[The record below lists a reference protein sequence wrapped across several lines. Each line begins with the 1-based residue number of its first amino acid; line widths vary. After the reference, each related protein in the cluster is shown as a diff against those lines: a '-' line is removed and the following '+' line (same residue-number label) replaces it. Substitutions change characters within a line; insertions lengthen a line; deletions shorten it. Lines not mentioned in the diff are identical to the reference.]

1 MTKRTMSD
9 YIDDSI
15 DYNEIFTYKS
25 LYDSK
30 HDYSLEGKKLQ
41 YIKTCFQKVVLN
53 IKDNNFVKAIEYLDK
68 IIKLDPL
75 SINAYKYYS
84 LIYIKQED
92 IDNLMLIYAKLQE
105 IDPHNYNSYNYG
117 ICYLKKYDI
126 NRAEIQFKK
135 TIQNY
140 PLNIKAREK
149 LIHIYKKVRNIFE
162 MYSMYRE
169 ILSINP
175 SYNTTEYILLNFD
188 NIIKNIKKIYFQIY
202 NENIELTTYE
212 DILFI
217 EDKYKK
223 TYRDDQK
230 NIKINLAL
238 ASYVYI
244 FDINRAIAIYKYI
257 ISIDNNNL
265 ISHHNLLRIYLTT
278 HLNADIESICLDII
292 KINSNYVDAYY
303 YLAIIYNNK
312 EDLVKSNI
320 YCNEVLKLDES
331 CFEIYFILASINT
344 KMNNVDS
351 AVSNYLKIIESDPT
365 NIKAYFKL
373 ANLFFNN
380 NRLIEAEESYLKVL
394 ELDPYHIDSIIN
406 IDAIITNQMYII

>member
-1 MTKRTMSD
+1 MSKRKLSD

-15 DYNEIFTYKS
+15 NYDDIFHHKNLFDPT
-25 LYDSK
+25 
-30 HDYSLEGKKLQ
+30 HDYILEGKKLR
-41 YIKTCFQKVVLN
+41 YIQVCFQKVVLH
-53 IKDNNFVKAIEYLDK
+53 IKDKNFVKAIEYLEK

-75 SINAYKYYS
+75 SITAYKYYS
-84 LIYIKQED
+84 LIYIKQDD
-92 IDNLMLIYAKLQE
+92 IDNLMLIYTKLQE
-105 IDPHNYNSYNYG
+105 LDSQNYNSYNFG
-117 ICYLKKYDI
+117 ICYLKKNDI
-126 NRAEIQFKK
+126 HRAEIQFKR

-149 LIHIYKKVRNIFE
+149 LIHIYKKDRNIFA

-188 NIIKNIKKIYFQIY
+188 NIIENIKKIYFKIY
-202 NENIELTTYE
+202 NENIEITTYE

-223 TYRDDQK
+223 TYKEDQK

-238 ASYVYI
+238 ANYVYM
-244 FDINRAIAIYKYI
+244 FDIDRAIAIYKYI

-265 ISHHNLLRIYLTT
+265 ISHHNLLNIYLTT
-278 HLNADIESICLDII
+278 HLNSEIENLCLDII
-292 KINSNYVDAYY
+292 KINPNYVDAYY
-303 YLAIIYNNK
+303 YLAIIYNGK

-331 CFEIYFILASINT
+331 CFEVYFILASINT
-344 KMNNVDS
+344 KMNNVDC
-351 AVSNYLKIIESDPT
+351 AVCNYLKIIESDPT

-373 ANLFFNN
+373 ANLLFNN
-380 NRLIEAEESYLKVL
+380 NRLIEAEKTYLKVL
-394 ELDPYHIDSIIN
+394 ELDPSHLDSLIN
-406 IDAIITNQMYII
+406 IDAIITRQMYNT